1 MGTCNNIRTNGV
13 LFHSLYLG
21 LERFSITMSVESN
34 QAITMVSVLV
44 LLRFEIV

>member
-13 LFHSLYLG
+13 LFHSLYL
-21 LERFSITMSVESN
+21 ERFSIAMSVESN